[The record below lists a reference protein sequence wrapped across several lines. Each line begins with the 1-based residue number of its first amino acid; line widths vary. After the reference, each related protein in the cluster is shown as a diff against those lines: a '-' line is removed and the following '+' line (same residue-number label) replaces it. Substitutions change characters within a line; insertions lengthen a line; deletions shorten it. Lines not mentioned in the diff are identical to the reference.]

1 MIVTSGP
8 VVAPVIR
15 DPRAGVAASVIASD
29 ALITIADGVPGWLV
43 KRGFAPAS
51 HGAATAEGGTVR
63 GHGTSGGCLTSD
75 HNPLITDGFKLAD
88 IPGAGATFGNA
99 ARTRA
104 LRVTLSA

>member
-8 VVAPVIR
+8 AVAPVIR

-63 GHGTSGGCLTSD
+63 GHGTSGGPDGCLTSD
-75 HNPLITDGFKLAD
+75 HNPLITDCFKLAD
-88 IPGAGATFGNA
+88 IPDA
-99 ARTRA
+99 
-104 LRVTLSA
+104 